1 MKNIFIISI
10 LFLSFSAKAQYYYK
24 DILGTRETNQLLQTY
39 KANKIISV
47 TINSTEAGG
56 EVADNFSVQ
65 QYLDLN
71 AGILK
76 TISKSGST
84 EQSVLTTF
92 FDNKGQVVKT
102 IDSAGTMI
110 STTIYNYNGDGLLQ
124 SIKSTATDTLKS
136 INEIE
141 EHEWFYTANG
151 QPQKMLRKINNATA
165 TEIKFLLDEKGNVTE
180 EQTFKNGTTTG
191 TLYYYY
197 NDENH
202 LTDIV
207 RYNNKAKKLLPD
219 YMFEYSDDGKV
230 IQKITVPGNS
240 SDYQIW
246 RYQFDDRG
254 LKIREALFD
263 RDKQLI
269 GKIQY
274 SYLAAQ

>member
-1 MKNIFIISI
+1 MKYIFLISI
-10 LFLSFSAKAQYYYK
+10 LSVNFSAKAQYYYK
-24 DILGTRETNQLLQTY
+24 DVLGTIETNQLLNTY

-92 FDNKGQVVKT
+92 FDDKGQVIKT

-110 STTIYNYNGDGLLQ
+110 STTIYDYTGDGLLH

-151 QPQKMLRKINNATA
+151 QPQKMLRKINNAA
-165 TEIKFLLDEKGNVTE
+165 SSEIKFLLDEKGNVTE
-180 EQTFKNGTTTG
+180 EKTFKNGTATG
-191 TLYYYY
+191 TVYYYY
-197 NDENH
+197 NGENH

-263 RDKQLI
+263 RDKKLI

-274 SYLAAQ
+274 SYMAAQ